1 MTPPLA
7 VVENLV
13 STVTS
18 VPTVEP
24 PAAAAAAVGQQQQ
37 TATVICKY
45 YCHRA
50 LKAVPL
56 GPRLDSLRQPWEAWC
71 VYKRLR

>member
-45 YCHRA
+45 Y
-50 LKAVPL
+50 
-56 GPRLDSLRQPWEAWC
+56 
-71 VYKRLR
+71 